1 MNRQGERGFT
11 MVELLISI
19 AVLAMMMI
27 LAWRAIGTTAAT
39 RQNLEQKQQREHEI
53 RVATSMMVRDLS
65 SAYISNN
72 EDQGIPERRTM
83 FIGKSGGKAV
93 DDLRFSSMA
102 HRVLWADANESEQT
116 VISYSAESDPDDR
129 SLTNLIRRE
138 QRRPSN
144 ESSRQEPADVD
155 LLMRDIHKV
164 KFEYYDWKTKEWKET
179 WDTTKADAERGRIPS
194 RVRIT
199 IELEDPSARQPIKYV
214 TQARLMLEEQLQFF
228 TN

>member
-1 MNRQGERGFT
+1 MSRQAQRGFT
-11 MVELLISI
+11 MIELMISI
-19 AVLAMMMI
+19 AVLALMMI
-27 LAWRAIGTTAAT
+27 LAWRVIGGTVTT
-39 RQNLEQKQQREHEI
+39 RQNLAQRQLREHEI

-72 EDQGIPERRTM
+72 EDQVLERRTM
-83 FIGKSGGKAV
+83 FVGRESGKQV

-116 VISYSAESDPDDR
+116 VISYAAESDPDDR
-129 SLTNLIRRE
+129 SRTNLIRRE

-144 ESSRQEPADVD
+144 EQSRQEPADVD
-155 LLMRDIHKV
+155 LLMRDIQKV
-164 KFEYYDWKTKEWKET
+164 KFEYYDWRSKEWKES
-179 WDTTKADAERGRIPS
+179 WDTTKADGERGRLPT

-199 IELEDPSARQPIKYV
+199 IELKNQQGDPVKYV
-214 TQARLMLEEQLQFF
+214 TQARVMLEEQLQFF